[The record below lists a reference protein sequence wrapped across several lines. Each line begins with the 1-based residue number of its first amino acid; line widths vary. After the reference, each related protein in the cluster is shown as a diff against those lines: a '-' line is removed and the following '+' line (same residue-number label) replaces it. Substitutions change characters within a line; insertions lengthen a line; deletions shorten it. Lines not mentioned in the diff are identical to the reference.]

1 MTVLREYVSNRGVAM
16 SSESRDMRRLLAVG
30 GCWCL
35 QLMGSWVIEGGHVF
49 GGFGL
54 VQSIWVVIMHYQ
66 GHYLEIFGASMGLAW
81 MCCPYPSGASW
92 GPDLFLHT
100 KLPSSINHGPAM
112 LNFEIMCVSPWV
124 SFGSSPIYSSD
135 EPFWCNLSPLMID
148 WGPSSG
154 SGIGADCS
162 QLVGSEPRFPKVG
175 QHQSTSKCNE
185 SVTFLVCS
193 PPFGDWFRPKPIWM
207 GPNWADSAFHQAA
220 HLCFY
225 GRASD
230 DHPGGC
236 CLGVQRRILAQ
247 RLSKILACYSVQPWV
262 CFAELFGLFPCF
274 SCDMI
279 HGWHHPH
286 FTFHPSG
293 TLRRHEQ
300 IT

>member
-1 MTVLREYVSNRGVAM
+1 
-16 SSESRDMRRLLAVG
+16 
-30 GCWCL
+30 
-35 QLMGSWVIEGGHVF
+35 
-49 GGFGL
+49 
-54 VQSIWVVIMHYQ
+54 MHYQ

-193 PPFGDWFRPKPIWM
+193 PHLGTDLDPNPSGWAPTGRIAHSTRPRTCVFTAERPTTTLVDAVWEFKDGSWPKDYPRFWLAILFSPGFALQSCLVCFHVFLVTWLYSWLTSSLFYFPSIWYPAKTWANNIGRKRKILFRLGKR
-207 GPNWADSAFHQAA
+207 N
-220 HLCFY
+220 
-225 GRASD
+225 
-230 DHPGGC
+230 HPC
-236 CLGVQRRILAQ
+236 HRLQIHSNSRCRNPVFLGV
-247 RLSKILACYSVQPWV
+247 
-262 CFAELFGLFPCF
+262 F
-274 SCDMI
+274 
-279 HGWHHPH
+279 
-286 FTFHPSG
+286 
-293 TLRRHEQ
+293 
-300 IT
+300 